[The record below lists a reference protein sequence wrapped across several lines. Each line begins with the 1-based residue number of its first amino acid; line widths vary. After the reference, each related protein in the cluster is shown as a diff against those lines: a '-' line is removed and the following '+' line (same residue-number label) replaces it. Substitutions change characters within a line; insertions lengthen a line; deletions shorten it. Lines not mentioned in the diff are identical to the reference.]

1 MELQE
6 LDGGGTL
13 EAEALDDGIYI
24 GGATGIYNNNNNNNN
39 NADINADIDADVD
52 IDESNNK
59 NAAENKG
66 VKKIKKKGRV
76 ARNISTSSMED
87 MALTKKDYEK
97 ILKYYGVDIPN
108 KTPLRKIRQNAEQL
122 LANKLCRCIK
132 GVGYNKGVIKR
143 VNNPIAVCSNAVL
156 TRRGLTYSR
165 ITCKRRTGNKTNQKN
180 MKIKKLNT
188 KKGRQ
193 SRRTRK
199 ITGLRKTR
207 PVIEL

>member
-1 MELQE
+1 MEGLQ
-6 LDGGGTL
+6 LDGG
-13 EAEALDDGIYI
+13 EALDDDSMYI
-24 GGATGIYNNNNNNNN
+24 GGATGFYNSSNVDVD
-39 NADINADIDADVD
+39 ADIDVD
-52 IDESNNK
+52 IDESGNK
-59 NAAENKG
+59 NKNTAENTG

-76 ARNISTSSMED
+76 ARNLSASSMED

-132 GVGYNKGVIKR
+132 GVRYKTGVIKR
-143 VNNPIAVCSNAVL
+143 VNNPVAVCSNAVL